1 LFGSASRREPEDAE
15 DASKGRDVFN
25 EKPPPEELLAISDIG
40 KLTTT
45 SLPENVV
52 WNSTSHSS
60 LNFQTA
66 FVQIHQNGETII
78 FGLKKHFPDIF
89 VLQFWFQLSTI
100 VLLIK

>member
-1 LFGSASRREPEDAE
+1 MFGCPSRREPEDAE

-52 WNSTSHSS
+52 WNSTSYPS

-66 FVQIHQNGETII
+66 SFNSHKNGETII
-78 FGLKKHFPDIF
+78 FG
-89 VLQFWFQLSTI
+89 
-100 VLLIK
+100 